1 MRKKRGFI
9 ETSSVKS
16 KPERSK
22 ADFNSTLSIS
32 CLTLNSTTISQ
43 NCQGFFKKH
52 ALKGKKGVKM
62 SKGINKDDLNDFK
75 RLLKRFK
82 RGIIDALSK
91 IFNRAYAVPPSS
103 HYLKFQK
110 KRR

>member
-1 MRKKRGFI
+1 
-9 ETSSVKS
+9 
-16 KPERSK
+16 
-22 ADFNSTLSIS
+22 
-32 CLTLNSTTISQ
+32 
-43 NCQGFFKKH
+43 
-52 ALKGKKGVKM
+52 M

-91 IFNRAYAVPPSS
+91 IFNRTCAITPSS